1 MLDKIDQHAR
11 DCYVRAAECRE
22 RAEATADPDMRDF
35 WLGEE
40 ERWVRL
46 AGSDSLSARI
56 SGYLDTPTDTFSPEA
71 EDGIG
76 ALVDVFNRV
85 CLELNLDLDDQEL
98 SRKVARTLIQAALA
112 GESDPVALHR
122 CAVEAVSH

>member
-1 MLDKIDQHAR
+1 MLDNTATRVR
-11 DCYVRAAECRE
+11 DCYARAAECRE
-22 RAEATADPDMRDF
+22 RAEAASDPDMRAY
-35 WLGEE
+35 WLGQE

-112 GESDPVALHR
+112 GESDPAALHR
-122 CAVEAVSH
+122 RAVEAVSH

>member
-22 RAEATADPDMRDF
+22 RAEATDDPDMRDF

-46 AGSDSLSARI
+46 AGSDSLSSRI
-56 SGYLDTPTDTFSPEA
+56 SGYLGTSKDTFSPEA
-71 EDGIG
+71 EDGIA

-85 CLELNLDLDDQEL
+85 CVELNLDPGDEEFP
-98 SRKVARTLIQAALA
+98 RKVARTLIQAALA
-112 GESDPVALHR
+112 GESDPAVLHR